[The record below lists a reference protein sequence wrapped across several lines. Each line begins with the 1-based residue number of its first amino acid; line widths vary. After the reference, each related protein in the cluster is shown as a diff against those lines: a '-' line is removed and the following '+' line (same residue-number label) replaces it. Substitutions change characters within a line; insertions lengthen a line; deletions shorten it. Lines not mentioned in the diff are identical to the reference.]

1 MNRAERHEA
10 LIQLHTAKL
19 IHARLLGENV
29 PDTWKVPSHQNVHT
43 LQILI
48 DARTKK

>member
-19 IHARLLGENV
+19 IHARLLGC
-29 PDTWKVPSHQNVHT
+29 KVADFRAPTRSSIH
-43 LQILI
+43 
-48 DARTKK
+48 